1 MKQIL
6 ALIRQNAFF
15 SAVSIIGTAVSI
27 LLTDTATASRMVEIP
42 NTGTSY
48 RAMNAIFQELPGAE
62 LVAYMG
68 PTNILYCGPS
78 PQEGMRRTVRQVD
91 LNFWRIYHIPL
102 VAGRLFSAEEFD
114 ACRDVVVIAQYQ
126 FE

>member
-1 MKQIL
+1 MH
-6 ALIRQNAFF
+6 
-15 SAVSIIGTAVSI
+15 
-27 LLTDTATASRMVEIP
+27 
-42 NTGTSY
+42 
-48 RAMNAIFQELPGAE
+48 AIFQDLPGAE
-62 LVAYMG
+62 LVTYMG
-68 PTNILYCGPS
+68 PTNVLYCGPS
-78 PQEGMRRTVRQVD
+78 PQEGMRRTVRLVD